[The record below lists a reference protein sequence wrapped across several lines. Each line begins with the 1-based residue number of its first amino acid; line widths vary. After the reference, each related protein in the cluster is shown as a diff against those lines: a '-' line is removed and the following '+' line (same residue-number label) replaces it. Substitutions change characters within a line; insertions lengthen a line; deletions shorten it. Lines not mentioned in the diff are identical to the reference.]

1 MSLFTQFKFAKAEH
15 SLLSL
20 ELTVPRRVHTKSI
33 IRYNSCTLHQ
43 WLSTTYDHDTSGA
56 FSQISSAQHALLCC
70 TILELFDVEEWPW
83 NLGYG
88 SLKSLETAPVIRS
101 HTSFYSSSIV
111 TMTIYCIVSEMK
123 RYIVRF
129 FCDFHPLLHNTPLGK
144 IGCEYFRAVFF
155 TLSHIHNLSGGA
167 NRFWKKTIICLFT
180 AHAHHRHNTQTD
192 GQAIS
197 ILDRSL
203 RNAR

>member
-111 TMTIYCIVSEMK
+111 TMTIYCIVSEIK

-129 FCDFHPLLHNTPLGK
+129 FCDFHPLLHNTPLWK

-155 TLSHIHNLSGGA
+155 HTEPHP
-167 NRFWKKTIICLFT
+167 
-180 AHAHHRHNTQTD
+180 
-192 GQAIS
+192 
-197 ILDRSL
+197 
-203 RNAR
+203 